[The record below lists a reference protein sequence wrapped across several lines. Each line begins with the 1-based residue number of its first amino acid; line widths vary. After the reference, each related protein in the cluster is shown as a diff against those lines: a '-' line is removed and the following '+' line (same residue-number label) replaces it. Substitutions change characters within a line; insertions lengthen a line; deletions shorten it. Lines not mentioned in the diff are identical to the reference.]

1 MDLTKDEEG
10 GKERKKI
17 TAPSYCHITP
27 PTHTHAHSLTLAHSN
42 TRSQTSAK
50 ADHGQCTEAERA
62 GHISVKSEETGI
74 CHMLVTLGETL
85 HFSGLVSF
93 CPSVSGP
100 CFSGGA
106 L

>member
-27 PTHTHAHSLTLAHSN
+27 PTHTHSFTLAHSN
-42 TRSQTSAK
+42 TRSQTSAN
-50 ADHGQCTEAERA
+50 ADHGQCTETERA